1 MTELLT
7 RVEYQPFDYQQLSG
21 LLKGFRY
28 PRNKITKLLEN
39 REIIQLR
46 RGLYMLSELYGKPLV
61 PEVAANLLYGPSYLS
76 LEYVLAYYGL
86 IPERVVNYT
95 SVSSGRRKEYH
106 TPIGVFSYQQL
117 KPEYFAM
124 GYKVISQNSSAFLM
138 ASPEKALCD
147 MLYLCSPLHGRGAVE
162 DYLFSDLRIDPLAFN
177 DLDKKALRQYAAVAR
192 HRNLN
197 LLLEMVD
204 NNEH

>member
-28 PRNKITKLLEN
+28 PRNKITKLLDAG
-39 REIIQLR
+39 EIIQLK
-46 RGLYMLSELYGKPLV
+46 RGLYILSELYGKSLV

-95 SVSSGRRKEYH
+95 SVSSGRKKEYH
-106 TPIGVFSYQQL
+106 TPIGCFSYQQL
-117 KPEYFAM
+117 KPEYFAL
-124 GYKVISQNSSAFLM
+124 GYHVVSWNNSSVLM
-138 ASPEKALCD
+138 ASSEKALCD
-147 MLYLCSPLHGRGAVE
+147 KLYLSDPLQGRDAVE
-162 DYLFSDLRIDPLAFN
+162 NYLFSDLRIDPLAFN
-177 DLDKKALRQYAAVAR
+177 DLDTMALRQYAAVAR
-192 HRNLN
+192 NRNLN
-197 LLLEMVD
+197 LLLERVD
-204 NNEH
+204 SNGH